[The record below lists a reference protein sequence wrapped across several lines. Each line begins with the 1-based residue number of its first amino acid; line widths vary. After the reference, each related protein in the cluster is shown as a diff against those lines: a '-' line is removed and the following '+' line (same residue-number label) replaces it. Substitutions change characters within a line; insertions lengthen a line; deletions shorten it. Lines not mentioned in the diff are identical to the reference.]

1 MCAAG
6 FEYFVHLLYVCMYIY
21 IYVHSFIMYTIH
33 TYKIYVHHIHIP
45 YVYVHKSDNP
55 ANNSEDPRN
64 TKSTCHQTHIPIH
77 GQAQLCT
84 LRSRHANQMPP
95 AIQRVLTKRIKIS
108 QGRACMYSNSRSWPK
123 LGTAKSSSQILG
135 SAIHPYP
142 HILWYP

>member
-1 MCAAG
+1 
-6 FEYFVHLLYVCMYIY
+6 MYL
-21 IYVHSFIMYTIH
+21 
-33 TYKIYVHHIHIP
+33 

-77 GQAQLCT
+77 RQAQLCT

-108 QGRACMYSNSRSWPK
+108 QGRACMYSNSRSWPI

-135 SAIHPYP
+135 SSSHPSLSPYFMLP
-142 HILWYP
+142 LNPFLLLTPKNKHKS